1 MARKKKAPAVTPVVY
16 VGPTLPG
23 GVLQHLTVFRGN
35 GYPAHVAEIVENS
48 QAVRGLIVPVS
59 QLADALKAVQT
70 KGHIL
75 NTFAHELMRR
85 GG

>member
-1 MARKKKAPAVTPVVY
+1 MVRRKKTPAVTPVVY

-35 GYPAHVAEIVENS
+35 GYPAHVAEMIES
-48 QAVRGLIVPVS
+48 KPALRGLIVPVS
-59 QLADALKAVQT
+59 QLPEALKAVKT

-75 NTFAHELMRR
+75 NTYARELMR
-85 GG
+85 

>member
-1 MARKKKAPAVTPVVY
+1 MARRKKTPAVTPVVY

-35 GYPAHVAEIVENS
+35 GYPAHVAEMIDS
-48 QAVRGLIVPVS
+48 KPALRGLIVPVS
-59 QLADALKAVQT
+59 QLPEALKAVKT

-75 NTFAHELMRR
+75 NTYARELMR
-85 GG
+85 